1 MSDLKYKVGDI
12 VELKEPV
19 DELHFCEIIE
29 VHPDDMFLPYK
40 VCAEGRNEESHCS
53 WIAEHEIE
61 CLIHSADEAKEEVA
75 KVREMLDDV
84 ISRHIKVIVGE
95 LLEIVKEI
103 ENYGRKEN

>member
-1 MSDLKYKVGDI
+1 MNDLKYKVGDV

-61 CLIHSADEAKEEVA
+61 CLVHSADEAKEEVA

-84 ISRHIKVIVGE
+84 ISRHIKVIVSE
-95 LLEIVKEI
+95 LLEMVKEI
-103 ENYGRKEN
+103 ETYGNK